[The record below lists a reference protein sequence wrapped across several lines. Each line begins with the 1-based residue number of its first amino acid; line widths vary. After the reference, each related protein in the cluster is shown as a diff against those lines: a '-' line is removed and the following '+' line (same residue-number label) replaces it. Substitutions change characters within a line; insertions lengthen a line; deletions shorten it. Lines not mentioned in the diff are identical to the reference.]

1 MPKVL
6 QKLTLLSKNK
16 TKNNQRQL
24 FLDVL
29 REKKITLF
37 LVNTSKLYLWNESV
51 NGLIAVSSDEVKVIE
66 QILI

>member
-66 QILI
+66 QILT